1 MHLSK
6 RNLLNAS
13 FEGTFGLKLATII
26 IAATD
31 FGINIEHFHVPTSLK
46 ELFNQLKIILNNCQ
60 GYQLITPGSYQYS
73 VVGKI
78 NFKCII
84 KHFLSFLTIH
94 PI

>member
-31 FGINIEHFHVPTSLK
+31 FGIHVPTSLK